1 VDIPTDHPVAVRK
14 WYCGAMRRMASLII
28 FLLLYAAT
36 AEAQGNLSDVFNT
49 IRTEG
54 RSLTPG
60 SRTRMFAILAT
71 YSTGE
76 RLAGEWQTLNDAITD
91 RDPYVRDQACAAL
104 AGIMLVNQARR
115 IPLPDTTRDLV
126 IERFSER
133 DKNLRENAIRIIALM
148 AGGVPPTLTTELL
161 RIARTDSES
170 SVRGVAIGALAS
182 IPSPSPEINDF
193 WLESLKDTGNSSRRG
208 MVLNAFGF
216 NTTTHS
222 EVIALII
229 GALRDP
235 NFYVR
240 QEAIAAVVRI
250 GKPAAAAIPL
260 LQEIRDAPV
269 SDQFGELLRSNAESA
284 IRILSE
290 PATDR

>member
-1 VDIPTDHPVAVRK
+1 
-14 WYCGAMRRMASLII
+14 MRRMASLII
-28 FLLLYAAT
+28 FLLLNAAT

-54 RSLTPG
+54 RSLTPS

-115 IPLPDTTRDLV
+115 ILLPDTTRDLV
-126 IERFSER
+126 IERFSEK

-170 SVRGVAIGALAS
+170 SVRGVAISALAS

-222 EVIALII
+222 EVIVLII

-260 LQEIRDAPV
+260 LQEIRDATV